1 MGRLEVTG
9 LETIL
14 DLADRLG
21 GSVEDISKK
30 AVYNGAKEVADE
42 IKSRLSADLANS
54 EYSTGELIESL
65 GIAPMYVVFDDINTS
80 VGFDGYDSRG
90 VPNQLK
96 ARARESGNSTNIT
109 QKRPVIRNAVR
120 AVKEKAK
127 QAMEETVAK
136 EIKNIF
142 GG

>member
-21 GSVEDISKK
+21 GSAKDISKK

-65 GIAPMYVVFDDINTS
+65 GVAPIQVAFADIDTS

-96 ARARESGNSTNIT
+96 ARARESGTSTQI
-109 QKRPVIRNAVR
+109 KRPVIRNAVN
-120 AVKEKAK
+120 AVKEKAR
-127 QAMEETVAK
+127 QAMEDTVAK